1 MLNTFR
7 TATVICEDGY
17 QLKKPSNNKVRRCNK
32 KCAED
37 VSTVQFGINVLNQL
51 THQEYFEAFP
61 DVQLVCRE
69 DGSWTASLGYEFPRC
84 QVIMQREGSNPP
96 HISKSIKFV
105 FGLIERYKKTGFQ
118 EMGCLYDEMVVAPPD
133 NGRVEVFEKT
143 IIKILLSTVF
153 S

>member
-1 MLNTFR
+1 MTTNTFR

-96 HISKSIKFV
+96 HISKSINIV
-105 FGLIERYKKTGFQ
+105 LGLMEGLRKLDFRRWVACMTRWLWRLQTMAESRYLRKQ
-118 EMGCLYDEMVVAPPD
+118 
-133 NGRVEVFEKT
+133 
-143 IIKILLSTVF
+143 
-153 S
+153 